1 VGHFT
6 DEDELYRLIGE
17 TVRELALDERL
28 VERFREIDGVLQLHY
43 RDPDALITIDLRRGS
58 DASVEFGDSDL
69 EPDVWLDADA
79 DLAHRFWLGEV
90 NLTIALA
97 RGHMR
102 ARGPV
107 RKLLKLLP
115 LLRPRFAGYRER
127 LLNAGRLDL
136 LPA

>member
-1 VGHFT
+1 MGYFAS
-6 DEDELYRLIGE
+6 EDEVYRLIGE
-17 TVRELALDERL
+17 TVRELTFDDRLLD
-28 VERFREIDGVLQLHY
+28 RFRELDGVLQLHY
-43 RDPDALITIDLRRGS
+43 RDPDALITIDLRR
-58 DASVEFGDSDL
+58 DREAAVEFGASEL

-97 RGHMR
+97 RGQMR

>member
-1 VGHFT
+1 MGYFT
-6 DEDELYRLIGE
+6 DEAELYTLIGE
-17 TVRELALDERL
+17 TVRELALDELLR
-28 VERFREIDGVLQLHY
+28 ERFRELDGVLQLHY
-43 RDPDALITIDLRRGS
+43 RDPDALITIDLRRDS
-58 DASVEFGDSDL
+58 EVEVVFGDSGL
-69 EPDVWLDADA
+69 EPDVWLDAQA

-107 RKLLKLLP
+107 RKLLKLIP

>member
-1 VGHFT
+1 MGHFAT
-6 DEDELYRLIGE
+6 EDELYRLIGE

-28 VERFREIDGVLQLHY
+28 VERFREIDGILQLHY
-43 RDPDALITIDLRRGS
+43 RDPDALITIDLRR
-58 DASVEFGDSDL
+58 DREVSVEFGDSPL

-97 RGHMR
+97 RGQMR